1 MTMSARITFAA
12 LAGLL
17 TTLSVQGTAFAQSFS
32 TTFHATSEHR
42 ASHTV
47 NRSKARMLS
56 NTFGSVDAGA
66 GTSFG
71 RPLHDVV
78 FGGSVL
84 GRDPDQNVRF
94 EILRDKDRGN

>member
-1 MTMSARITFAA
+1 MSARITFAA

-17 TTLSVQGTAFAQSFS
+17 TALSVQGTASAQGYF
-32 TTFHATSEHR
+32 TTFPAASEHR

-47 NRSKARMLS
+47 NRSKAKMLS
-56 NTFGSVDAGA
+56 NAFGSVDDRA

-71 RPLHDVV
+71 RSPHDVV

-84 GRDPDQNVRF
+84 GRDPDQNIRF
-94 EILRDKDRGN
+94 ELLRDRDRGN

>member
-1 MTMSARITFAA
+1 MSARITFAA

-17 TTLSVQGTAFAQSFS
+17 TTLSVQGTASAQSYS
-32 TTFHATSEHR
+32 TAFHATSEHR
-42 ASHTV
+42 ASQTV
-47 NRSKARMLS
+47 NRSKAKMLS
-56 NTFGSVDAGA
+56 TTFGSVDDRA

-71 RPLHDVV
+71 RSPHDVV

-94 EILRDKDRGN
+94 ELLRDKDRGN